1 MAFFLSLVVSW
12 SNPRLRE
19 KRLFFYLFKALGI
32 YTKDFTLPTL
42 AYCTTD
48 ERWLETTGDFVDFV
62 PYIQKGE
69 FEIHVYRDS
78 HRRSGTALKLAA

>member
-32 YTKDFTLPTL
+32 YTKDFTLPRLIVELSAAFKKIT
-42 AYCTTD
+42 AVV
-48 ERWLETTGDFVDFV
+48 GDGTK
-62 PYIQKGE
+62 YWTK
-69 FEIHVYRDS
+69 
-78 HRRSGTALKLAA
+78 RR

>member
-32 YTKDFTLPTL
+32 YTKDFTLPKASMTRSSNIE
-42 AYCTTD
+42 AVKIGN
-48 ERWLETTGDFVDFV
+48 EHFSRFPSHFVLTV
-62 PYIQKGE
+62 CQ
-69 FEIHVYRDS
+69 
-78 HRRSGTALKLAA
+78 

>member
-32 YTKDFTLPTL
+32 YTKDFTLP
-42 AYCTTD
+42 
-48 ERWLETTGDFVDFV
+48 
-62 PYIQKGE
+62 
-69 FEIHVYRDS
+69 EIDNHPTENEKNSARND
-78 HRRSGTALKLAA
+78 GK